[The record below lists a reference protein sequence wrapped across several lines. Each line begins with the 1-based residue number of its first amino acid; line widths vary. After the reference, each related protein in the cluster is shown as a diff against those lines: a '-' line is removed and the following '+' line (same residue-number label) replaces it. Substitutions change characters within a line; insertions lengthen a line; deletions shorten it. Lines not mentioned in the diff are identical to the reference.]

1 MKARA
6 GALTDLK
13 IAVIDVVFFKQTTE
27 RAAISGGPL
36 RSQRNIAIAA
46 DHDRAKI
53 IVLEP
58 LQDLRFRILE
68 WQIAERIDANSKVG
82 MIRLQMLHANFRAFC
97 K

>member
-1 MKARA
+1 MKPRA
-6 GALTDLK
+6 GALTELK

-36 RSQRNIAIAA
+36 RGQRNIAIAVN
-46 DHDRAKI
+46 HDRVKV

-58 LQDLRFRILE
+58 LQDLRLRILE
-68 WQIAERIDANSKVG
+68 RQIAERTDANRKVR